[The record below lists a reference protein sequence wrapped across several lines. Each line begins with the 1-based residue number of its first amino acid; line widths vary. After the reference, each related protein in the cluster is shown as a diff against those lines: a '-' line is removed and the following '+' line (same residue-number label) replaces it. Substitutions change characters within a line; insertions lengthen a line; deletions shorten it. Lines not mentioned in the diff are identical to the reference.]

1 MMFFWRVPMKQL
13 LDSSTSRSKA
23 YCTLLASI
31 FITGIVLYVF
41 RAHLLGQLTF
51 PWDFQGG
58 YFSHAVA
65 RLRDGTFLAPPLWL
79 PWGGFGLPTHMSL
92 QDGTWYLPQYL
103 YAAIGGYDLV
113 AATRLQV
120 LHVLIAC
127 LGMFALCRSF
137 GLSRVGALV
146 AASGYLFS
154 GSFFSNAEHVDIVR
168 GAALLPW
175 LLYAL
180 HQLWKRGTALW
191 FLLFVLVCWQL
202 IVGAYPGIVV
212 SSAYLCAALILILA
226 LRKPAAPDI
235 RLSRVL
241 LIGIGSMCAAAL
253 ALVKYLPALLD
264 AANVRHSVEPIALA
278 DASIFTT
285 LVFDYD
291 VAFLPNDVAMRDL
304 FLPTALFYL
313 AALGLRRDLITF
325 FGAAAVAMAVLFMV
339 DVGWWQSL
347 VGMLPG
353 SRISRFPLSDFR
365 PALHLGICLLAASS
379 TTRLLRGDTGTVSSW
394 AIRTLLFAAVLLA
407 LGWYGLRLGH
417 RPSNFYWALG
427 AAALTALV
435 SLAAVMRSPRPPML
449 HMAFLGIV
457 LLILAH
463 GRDHIRTNARA
474 WNVERNDAIE
484 RNLYG
489 NTLRALTSVNR
500 FKALAWR
507 PERLVFNRLP
517 VASRADLIGER
528 YQLGWVAEGFSAFGY
543 ENYKF
548 MPALRRLY
556 DAALVDAEP
565 RDRASL
571 DWMLRRSAVV
581 VLSAR
586 EDVPAETLS
595 SCVQALCLGSGA
607 ESVEVTMEQFREN
620 GAVYQI
626 ASPTPFFFIENEPM
640 YRGWQSFQCVGSDCR
655 PGPKAVAAN
664 GFLRGWPMP
673 AGHFRLITYYRPP
686 GWKVASMLAW
696 IGACTALALAI
707 FLAYS
712 RLSARRDP
720 PLRAKGA

>member
-1 MMFFWRVPMKQL
+1 MKIRDRL
-13 LDSSTSRSKA
+13 SPSMGVDLIGIGA
-23 YCTLLASI
+23 ILMLAL
-31 FITGIVLYVF
+31 VWLYIF
-41 RAHLLGQLTF
+41 RAHLLGNMTF

-58 YFSHAVA
+58 YYSHAVA

-103 YAAIGGYDLV
+103 YAAIDGYDLV

-137 GLSRVGALV
+137 GLSRIGALV

-191 FLLFVLVCWQL
+191 LLLFVLVCWQL

-212 SSAYLCAALILILA
+212 SSAYLCAALLLILG
-226 LRKPAAPDI
+226 LKKPVAPDI

-241 LIGIGSMCAAAL
+241 LIGIGSLCAAAL
-253 ALVKYLPALLD
+253 ASVKYLPALLD

-285 LVFDYD
+285 LVFGYD
-291 VAFLPNDVAMRDL
+291 VAFLPNDLTMRDL
-304 FLPTALFYL
+304 FLPTTLFYL
-313 AALGLRRDLITF
+313 ATLGLRRDLITA
-325 FGAAAVAMAVLFMV
+325 FGAAVVGMAILFML

-353 SRISRFPLSDFR
+353 ARISRFPLSDFR

-379 TTRLLRGDTGTVSSW
+379 TTQMLRGDSATISSW
-394 AIRTLLFAAVLLA
+394 TIRTLLFATALLA

-417 RPSNFYWALG
+417 QPYGFYWAIG
-427 AAALTALV
+427 SVALSALV
-435 SLAAVMRSPRPPML
+435 CLAVITRTLRPL
-449 HMAFLGIV
+449 VVRMAFLCIV
-457 LLILAH
+457 LLVLAH
-463 GRDHIRTNARA
+463 GRDHVLTNARA

-489 NTLRALTSVNR
+489 NTLSALTAVNR

-507 PERLVFNRLP
+507 PERLVFDQLP

-528 YQLGWVAEGFSAFGY
+528 YLLGWVAEGFSAFGY

-556 DAALVDAEP
+556 NAALVDAEP

-571 DWMLRRSAVV
+571 NWMLRRSAVF
-581 VLSAR
+581 VLSAPA
-586 EDVPAETLS
+586 DVPEEALL
-595 SCVQALCLGSGA
+595 SCVQAICRGSGTDSA
-607 ESVEVTMEQFREN
+607 VIQMEQFREN
-620 GAVYQI
+620 GAVYRI
-626 ASPTPFFFIENEPM
+626 VTPKPFFFIENEAM
-640 YRGWQSFQCVGSDCR
+640 YTGWQSFLCVGSDCR
-655 PGPKAVAAN
+655 PGPKAAAAN
-664 GFLRGWPMP
+664 GFLRGWAMP
-673 AGHFRLITYYRPP
+673 AGDYRLITYYRPP
-686 GWKVASMLAW
+686 GWRVASVMAW
-696 IGACTALALAI
+696 IGACIALALAI

-712 RLSARRDP
+712 RFSVRRDSP
-720 PLRAKGA
+720 